1 VTDHAIL
8 IVARFRRFLVTH
20 SDGTSEYFD
29 YDGGE
34 GGIPPGRSANHYAIQ
49 AWDRTHPPMG
59 LYKPNDPVRDARDA
73 WLREAA
79 VTEERG
85 WEAAWC
91 DSSGQSRLDVA
102 VDTWH
107 WGVPGPAIVT
117 LLDRYGAEGWKVAH
131 VSEDRGVYRG
141 ADVAEESYVTRVRYL
156 LVRDGGR
163 SQPTPAHSA

>member
-1 VTDHAIL
+1 VTEHAIL

-20 SDGTSEYFD
+20 LDGTSEYFD
-29 YDGGE
+29 YDGSE
-34 GGIPPGRSANHYAIQ
+34 GVTPGRQFSHYAIQ
-49 AWDRTHPPMG
+49 AWHRTHPPLG
-59 LYKPNDPVRDARDA
+59 LYKPNDPERDKQNA
-73 WLREAA
+73 WLSEAT

-91 DSSGQSRLDVA
+91 DSTGQSRLDVTL
-102 VDTWH
+102 DTWY

-117 LLDRYGAEGWKVAH
+117 LLDKYGGEGWKVAH

-141 ADVAEESYVTRVRYL
+141 ADVLEESYITRVRYL

-163 SQPTPAHSA
+163 SQPTP